1 MTTVVVIVLI
11 KLRKVVLRM
20 DRTGN
25 PIARF
30 VYLAHHSKTSFK
42 TFEIKWYNND
52 VTRQTG
58 ILTNYLKNWR
68 SCCSK
73 T

>member
-1 MTTVVVIVLI
+1 MTTVVLIVLI

-42 TFEIKWYNND
+42 TFGSN
-52 VTRQTG
+52 G
-58 ILTNYLKNWR
+58 IIMMLHVKLEF
-68 SCCSK
+68 
-73 T
+73 

>member
-1 MTTVVVIVLI
+1 M
-11 KLRKVVLRM
+11 RM

-30 VYLAHHSKTSFK
+30 VYLAHHLKASFK
-42 TFEIKWYNND
+42 TFEIKSYNND

-58 ILTNYLKNWR
+58 ILTNYVEIDGVVI
-68 SCCSK
+68 
-73 T
+73 